1 MTNLKGPT
9 MSKLELYERESH
21 TYAPGWSHLDSWAHI
36 GTAKLLQQRMTRE
49 PEGHDDGGAYLAKVI
64 APSSL
69 KGRDL
74 SRAIANTMGGSSCRH
89 EHDCCGCPST
99 SASVKRTSAREYSV
113 HLRVNFNY

>member
-1 MTNLKGPT
+1 MEKFIIC
-9 MSKLELYERESH
+9 ERETH
-21 TYAPGWSHLDSWAHI
+21 TYTSGWDHLDSWNEL
-36 GTAKLLQQRMTRE
+36 GTAKMLKARMTRE

-64 APSSL
+64 APSHL

-74 SRAIANTMGGSSCRH
+74 SRAIAQSVGGSSCRH

-113 HLRVNFNY
+113 HLRVSFNY

>member
-1 MTNLKGPT
+1 MEKFIIC
-9 MSKLELYERESH
+9 KRETH
-21 TYAPGWSHLDSWAHI
+21 TYRDGWADLDSWTQL
-36 GTAKLLQQRMTRE
+36 GTAKMLQARMIEE
-49 PEGHDDGGAYLAKVI
+49 PDGYDSGGAYLAKVI

-74 SRAIANTMGGSSCRH
+74 SRAIAQSIGGSSCTH

-113 HLRVNFNY
+113 YLRVSYNY

>member
-1 MTNLKGPT
+1 MIKI
-9 MSKLELYERESH
+9 ELHERETF
-21 TYAPGWSHLDSWAHI
+21 TYASGWDELDSWAHI

-49 PEGHDDGGAYLAKVI
+49 PDGHDDGGAYLAKVI
-64 APSSL
+64 VPREL

-113 HLRVNFNY
+113 HLRVSYNY

>member
-1 MTNLKGPT
+1 MTT
-9 MSKLELYERESH
+9 LELFERETS
-21 TYAPGWSHLDSWAHI
+21 TYRDGWAGLDSWAHI

-49 PEGHDDGGAYLAKVI
+49 PDGHDDGGAYLAKVI
-64 APSSL
+64 APSNL

-74 SRAIANTMGGSSCRH
+74 SRAIAATMGGSSCRH

-113 HLRVNFNY
+113 HLRVSFNY

>member
-1 MTNLKGPT
+1 
-9 MSKLELYERESH
+9 MSTLELFERESH

-49 PEGHDDGGAYLAKVI
+49 PEGYDDGGAYLAKVI
-64 APSSL
+64 APREL

-74 SRAIANTMGGSSCRH
+74 SRAIAATMAGSSCRH

-99 SASVKRTSAREYSV
+99 SAIVKRTSAREYSV